1 MLAYRH
7 AFHAGMHADVL
18 KHLML
23 VQTLRYMAE
32 KDKPYTYLD
41 THAGAGAYA
50 LDTAIARKTG
60 EFAHGIGRLW
70 ARKDLPPAVA
80 DYVDLVRRFN
90 GPGALVRYPGSP
102 AVALLMRRA
111 DDRLRLYELHPTDH
125 RLLEDGFGA
134 EAHTHIAKGDGY
146 ASLKAELPP
155 PSRRSVT
162 LIDPSYEIKTDY
174 TRVAQAMQEALT
186 RFAQGL
192 VLVWYPQL
200 LTRDSQNLPLRL
212 RKIADDLAPRGWLH
226 VRLTVQAPDEHGF
239 GLIGSG
245 MFIANPPFVL
255 HDALRTALPFLA
267 GAMGQIDEPTF
278 LLEQRAA

>member
-1 MLAYRH
+1 MRR
-7 AFHAGMHADVL
+7 
-18 KHLML
+18 HLMAASSL
-23 VQTLRYMAE
+23 AGLALAACTLPAGSADPFVGFGPNPPLAAPRTALL
-32 KDKPYTYLD
+32 PTVGVPAVVGWP
-41 THAGAGAYA
+41 AGAGPKA
-50 LDTAIARKTG
+50 
-60 EFAHGIGRLW
+60 
-70 ARKDLPPAVA
+70 PA
-80 DYVDLVRRFN
+80 
-90 GPGALVRYPGSP
+90 
-102 AVALLMRRA
+102 
-111 DDRLRLYELHPTDH
+111 
-125 RLLEDGFGA
+125 GF
-134 EAHTHIAKGDGY
+134 T
-146 ASLKAELPP
+146 
-155 PSRRSVT
+155 V
-162 LIDPSYEIKTDY
+162 
-174 TRVAQAMQEALT
+174 T